1 MENEVLKNRVKSYK
15 NIIGDA
21 KATIEAIQN
30 YLQQFSVNHNNVVNE
45 EEVGSTPCA
54 SVNKILA
61 STQDKELQ
69 ADVAKI
75 IDSL

>member
-1 MENEVLKNRVKSYK
+1 MENEALKNRVKNYK

-30 YLQQFSVNHNNVVNE
+30 YLQQFSVNRNNVVDE
-45 EEVGSTPCA
+45 EEVGSTPCS
-54 SVNKILA
+54 SVNKILE
-61 STQDKELQ
+61 STQDKNLQ

-75 IDSL
+75 INNL

>member
-1 MENEVLKNRVKSYK
+1 MENEVLKNRVKNYK

-30 YLQQFSVNHNNVVNE
+30 YLQQFSVNRNNVVDE
-45 EEVGSTPCA
+45 GEVGSTPCA

-61 STQDKELQ
+61 STQDKDLQ

-75 IDSL
+75 IDNL

>member
-1 MENEVLKNRVKSYK
+1 MENEVSKNRVKNYK

-30 YLQQFSVNHNNVVNE
+30 YLQQFGAEQNNSEPEN
-45 EEVGSTPCA
+45 VGSTPCA

-61 STQDKELQ
+61 STQDKTLKAE
-69 ADVAKI
+69 VERI
-75 IDSL
+75 IKKL